1 MQLILVGEFY
11 EEHSFK
17 FIISIETVGNN
28 LKLS

>member
-1 MQLILVGEFY
+1 MQPILVGEFY

-17 FIISIETVGNN
+17 FIISIETVGNI